1 MPDAPGNA
9 ARLDVN
15 TRKVGTRAGHALLLI
30 AALAASAC
38 VRVERTLPD
47 GSVERVS
54 RAELPQYAEEVFKHR
69 NAVST
74 QFLERTPAIEER
86 DPGAAAA
93 LEDAERRMDAAC
105 EPVDALAIAY
115 RDAEPM
121 TFEAKLRL
129 ARALEGCDAATAAAE
144 RALAGASAAAS
155 D

>member
-1 MPDAPGNA
+1 MNA
-9 ARLDVN
+9 RRLRARE
-15 TRKVGTRAGHALLLI
+15 GHALLVL
-30 AALAASAC
+30 AALAVSAC

-69 NAVST
+69 NAVAT
-74 QFLERTPAIEER
+74 QFLERMPAIEDR
-86 DPGAAAA
+86 DAGAAGA
-93 LEDAERRMDAAC
+93 LEEAERRRDAAC

-115 RDAEPM
+115 RDSQAM

-129 ARALEGCDAATAAAE
+129 ARALEGCAEATGAAE
-144 RALAGASAAAS
+144 RALVDAGASAS

>member
-1 MPDAPGNA
+1 MTPLG
-9 ARLDVN
+9 R
-15 TRKVGTRAGHALLLI
+15 ALLLI
-30 AALAASAC
+30 ATLAAAAC

-47 GSVERVS
+47 GSVERIS
-54 RAELPQYAEEVFKHR
+54 RAELPKYAEEVFKHR

-74 QFLERTPAIEER
+74 QFLERMPGIEDRRPDAI
-86 DPGAAAA
+86 AA

-115 RDAEPM
+115 RDAQPM

-129 ARALEGCDAATAAAE
+129 ARALEGCATATDAAE
-144 RALAGASAAAS
+144 RALESASGSAA